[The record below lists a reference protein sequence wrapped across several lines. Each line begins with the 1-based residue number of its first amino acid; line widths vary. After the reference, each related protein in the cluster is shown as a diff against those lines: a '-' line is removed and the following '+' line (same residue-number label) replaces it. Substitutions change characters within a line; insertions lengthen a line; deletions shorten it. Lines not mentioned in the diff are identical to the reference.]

1 MRRLLHGSIPLLLLS
16 ALVPAAGAG
25 VGQGELTLLAGAA
38 SGDLGTELDTG
49 SQWLTLRYITGDD
62 LQFRADLSMVR
73 AAYASAVRFS
83 GPAPAAASGGDGRR
97 RGNGEASTGDGT
109 TTGPVLLESTATGL
123 GDLYLAVSRRLAG
136 GGVRLFR
143 MDANFEVKVPLAD
156 ADDNLGTGEWDYR
169 LGLAAEYRFWAVTAY
184 GGAGWNRLGDPSWV
198 DLQDVVD
205 VFVGVEGDPIA
216 GGRVGL
222 GGWVEAVQETVDL
235 EGYRAAVG
243 FGLRT
248 TGRTRWRVQ
257 VRAGLTDATADLG
270 LLVGVSFGVSAPGP
284 GIRGPQL

>member
-1 MRRLLHGSIPLLLLS
+1 MRRLLHVMIPLLLL
-16 ALVPAAGAG
+16 AAVAPAARAG
-25 VGQGELTLLAGAA
+25 LGEGELTLFAGAA
-38 SGDLGTELDTG
+38 SGDSGTGIDTG

-73 AAYASAVRFS
+73 AAYASALRFS
-83 GPAPAAASGGDGRR
+83 ATAPAAGDGRR
-97 RGNGEASTGDGT
+97 RAGGEVTGPGGDGAAT
-109 TTGPVLLESTATGL
+109 EPVILESTATGL
-123 GDLYLAVSRRLAG
+123 GDLYLAVSRRIAG

-143 MDANFEVKVPLAD
+143 MDGNFEVKVPLAD

-169 LGLAAEYRFWAVTAY
+169 LGVAAEYRFWAATAY

-198 DLQDVVD
+198 ELQDAVD
-205 VFVGVEGDPIA
+205 AFVGVEGDPIA
-216 GGRVGL
+216 GGRVAL
-222 GGWVEAVQETVDL
+222 GGWLEAVQETVEL